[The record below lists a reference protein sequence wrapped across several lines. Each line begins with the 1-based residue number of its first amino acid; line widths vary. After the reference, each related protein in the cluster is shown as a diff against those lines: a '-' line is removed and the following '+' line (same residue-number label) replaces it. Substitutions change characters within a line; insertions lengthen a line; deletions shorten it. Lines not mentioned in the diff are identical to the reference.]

1 MRIHPRLTGVVM
13 SFIITLGMSL
23 VMSFTMTAINVGFT
37 EYFLYAWLRSW
48 FVGLPS
54 RFSNGSCNCPFS
66 SEGSDPAGWGSHQ
79 IENPIGC

>member
-23 VMSFTMTAINVGFT
+23 VMSITMTAINVGFT

-48 FVGLPS
+48 LVGLLVGFPTAAVIVPLAQKVVI
-54 RFSNGSCNCPFS
+54 RQDVEAIKLKNR
-66 SEGSDPAGWGSHQ
+66 
-79 IENPIGC
+79 

>member
-1 MRIHPRLTGVVM
+1 MRIHPRLTGTVM

-48 FVGLPS
+48 LVGLLVGFPTAAVIVPLAQKVVI
-54 RFSNGSCNCPFS
+54 RRDGEVIKLKNR
-66 SEGSDPAGWGSHQ
+66 
-79 IENPIGC
+79 